1 MALYM
6 MQVKPLS
13 RGRGQ
18 SATAAAAYR
27 SGTLIAC
34 EREGRT
40 HDYSRKSGILK
51 SQSQVVLPMDVN
63 ADWLVDRNVLWNAA
77 ETAEK
82 RKDAR
87 VAREYIVALPHEA
100 TAEERLQL
108 AVQLSQHLANTYGI
122 VVDMNIHAPH
132 QHNGTQ
138 NNNHH
143 AHLLTT
149 TRIVTQHGLGE
160 KSEIE
165 LSNTDRTKRNLC
177 SSAVE
182 LKQIRAHWAELQNTV
197 LAQYGIQVSAL
208 SLQDQGIDREPT
220 LHLGPQATALERMG
234 IHTDIGNINRAIEQE
249 SARRADQAA
258 ELAALDQQIF
268 ASSQIIDRLQAH
280 YRDIQHH
287 ERSEAILRAHRAT
300 LDTANAVSHAA
311 GTIGR
316 ATDQHESTATAVGQ
330 ATEQHGSTIETVGR
344 AIHTALDT
352 YEAMHDY
359 LNACQDAAAAYAFNR
374 AITATVQVH
383 RDIAD
388 RITHLTHDADRHT
401 RTLSSMSH
409 TTDLWSSWSREQVE
423 SIDAR
428 VAADKKKHFIEKT
441 LQEFIKSQD
450 IYADYMHRYN
460 TLVHQHQDEQ
470 NLLRAQVK
478 NSDKNLRQY
487 GVQDIGEKLV
497 QDKKTKELYLPPN
510 NSYLRYH
517 FEEDRNKIWTKFDEA
532 LMTLFKD
539 GHMDHHIQ
547 NMHRLKKILDYN
559 DTDLP
564 LKNRSFMDKLTNNIV
579 NDYLTIDFYMDYVKT
594 RLVDIE
600 AKETEKARI
609 QALERAQEEAEKQE
623 KAALLRQLTAQRLER
638 EQQRLV
644 LEQEKQSVQQPSQPA
659 SVPTPTAQISN
670 AAQKE
675 QKKDDRND
683 FDMEW

>member
-51 SQSQVVLPMDVN
+51 SQSQVVLPMGVD
-63 ADWLVDRNVLWNAA
+63 ADWLVDRDVLWNAA
-77 ETAEK
+77 ERVEK

-108 AVQLSQHLANTYGI
+108 AVQLSQYLANTYGV

-149 TRIVTQHGLGE
+149 TRLVTQHGLGE

-249 SARRADQAA
+249 NARRAAQAA

-268 ASSQIIDRLQAH
+268 ASSQIIDRLQTH

-287 ERSEAILRAHRAT
+287 ERSKAILRAHRAT
-300 LDTANAVSHAA
+300 LDTADAVSHAA
-311 GTIGR
+311 STIGR

-330 ATEQHGSTIETVGR
+330 ATEQHGSTSETVGR
-344 AIHTALDT
+344 AIHTALAT
-352 YEAMHDY
+352 YEAIHDY
-359 LNACQDAAAAYAFNR
+359 LNACQDAAAAHAVNR

-388 RITHLTHDADRHT
+388 RITYLTHDADRHA

-409 TTDLWSSWSREQVE
+409 TTDLWSSWSSWSREQVE

-428 VAADKKKHFIEKT
+428 VAADKKKHFIET
-441 LQEFIKSQD
+441 TVQEFIKSQD

-460 TLVHQHQDEQ
+460 ALVSQYPDEDSSLEEKIKPSSQHP
-470 NLLRAQVK
+470 
-478 NSDKNLRQY
+478 
-487 GVQDIGEKLV
+487 
-497 QDKKTKELYLPPN
+497 KTFDPMSGGRTVY
-510 NSYLRYH
+510 S
-517 FEEDRNKIWTKFDEA
+517 FEEDEYLGLTRYEETFLA
-532 LMTLFKD
+532 LCQRSQINQ
-539 GHMDHHIQ
+539 HVE
-547 NMHRLKKILDYN
+547 NMHRLKKILDDHDVDIPAKN
-559 DTDLP
+559 TNVINTTDQ
-564 LKNRSFMDKLTNNIV
+564 NAGY
-579 NDYLTIDFYMDYVKT
+579 DYFSIDFYYEHIQPRRLYLEAKAAEKT
-594 RLVDIE
+594 RVTAL
-600 AKETEKARI
+600 EKA
-609 QALERAQEEAEKQE
+609 QYEAEKKSE
-623 KAALLRQLTAQRLER
+623 IEILRQMIAAERLAR
-638 EQQRLV
+638 EQQRL
-644 LEQEKQSVQQPSQPA
+644 EQETSSVQQPSQPA
-659 SVPTPTAQISN
+659 SGPSPTAQISTP
-670 AAQKE
+670 ARQE

-683 FDMEW
+683 FERLPMVLYCTSSSYRRMA